1 MYLNCGSDA
10 SLPAIAV
17 GFLTSAVSVW
27 AELHGRRYGGGV
39 LKMEPGTLNR
49 TPVPIV
55 QDAENAFDELNKL
68 IRDGQEAEARKRA
81 DDLVLG
87 DQLGLPKKDI
97 KRLQEAHDLLMT
109 QRRPT
114 RNGTSHG

>member
-1 MYLNCGSDA
+1 
-10 SLPAIAV
+10 
-17 GFLTSAVSVW
+17 
-27 AELHGRRYGGGV
+27 
-39 LKMEPGTLNR
+39 MEPGTLNR

-87 DQLGLPKKDI
+87 DQLGLPKE
-97 KRLQEAHDLLMT
+97 RH
-109 QRRPT
+109 
-114 RNGTSHG
+114 

>member
-1 MYLNCGSDA
+1 
-10 SLPAIAV
+10 
-17 GFLTSAVSVW
+17 
-27 AELHGRRYGGGV
+27 
-39 LKMEPGTLNR
+39 MEPGTLNR
-49 TPVPIV
+49 TPVPII
-55 QDAENAFDELNKL
+55 QDAEGAFDELNKL
-68 IRDGQEAEARKRA
+68 IRDGEKPKQRKRA

-97 KRLQEAHDLLMT
+97 KRLQQAHIQLMT

>member
-1 MYLNCGSDA
+1 
-10 SLPAIAV
+10 
-17 GFLTSAVSVW
+17 
-27 AELHGRRYGGGV
+27 
-39 LKMEPGTLNR
+39 MEPGTLNR
-49 TPVPIV
+49 TPVPIA

-97 KRLQEAHDLLMT
+97 KRLQDAHHLLMT